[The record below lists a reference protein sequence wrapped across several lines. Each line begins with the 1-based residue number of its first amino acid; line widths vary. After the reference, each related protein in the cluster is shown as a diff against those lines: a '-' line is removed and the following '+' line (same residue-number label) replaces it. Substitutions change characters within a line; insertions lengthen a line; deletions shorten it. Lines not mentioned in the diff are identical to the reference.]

1 MVVGTALA
9 LCLSYALVGG
19 GAGGNYSLPMELDG
33 RTSCTCGHRGDAIFI
48 EASEHDAGARFRSKK
63 HLKPPFRISVMAQAA
78 PASGL
83 VTAFYLS
90 TGEPAPGAPRTQT
103 ELDFEFLG
111 KDPRGVQ
118 TNYFM
123 HGVGDHEQWHK
134 LPFNTSAEEH
144 KYTID
149 VSHDVVKWL
158 VDDIQIREE
167 PFTGVFPKMYAYFSL
182 WDASQYEEW
191 AGRVDWSKG
200 PFRAEFRCLESSKM
214 HG

>member
-1 MVVGTALA
+1 MVFGTALA

-19 GAGGNYSLPMELDG
+19 DASRGYLLPMGLDG
-33 RTSCTCGHRGDAIFI
+33 RTICKCGSRGDIIFI
-48 EASEHDAGARFRSKK
+48 EASEHDTGARFRSGKL
-63 HLKPPFRISVMAQAA
+63 LKPPFTVSVFAKAA
-78 PASGL
+78 PSRGL

-90 TGEPAPGAPRTQT
+90 TGEPAPGQPRMQT
-103 ELDFEFLG
+103 EVDFEFLG

-118 TNYFM
+118 TNYFV
-123 HGVGDHEQWHK
+123 HGVGDHEEWHE
-134 LPFNTSAEEH
+134 LSFDTSAEEH

-158 VDDIQIREE
+158 VDGVQIREE
-167 PFTGVFPKMYAYFSL
+167 PFTGRFPKMYVYLSL

-200 PFRAEFRCLESSKM
+200 PFQFISKILP
-214 HG
+214 